1 MPKAA
6 TRSPV
11 PGGGARRAGIPRV
24 QARGR
29 RIVHLRTDNQPE
41 DIRTSRRSPMATQHQ
56 TDSGSGI
63 PAEDHKQSHS
73 SVRLRCKVDLVSRT
87 SERRFRETND
97 SLPGSLPR
105 STSSSHGHAPCLA
118 NTSHVCMLIIAYP
131 NRMPFSRRKILERQ
145 TGRLIAH
152 ETVPETN
159 DGGDTLQKQ
168 MHV

>member
-1 MPKAA
+1 
-6 TRSPV
+6 
-11 PGGGARRAGIPRV
+11 
-24 QARGR
+24 
-29 RIVHLRTDNQPE
+29 
-41 DIRTSRRSPMATQHQ
+41 MATQHQ

-118 NTSHVCMLIIAYP
+118 NAVWCIHLPRVHAYHSLSKSNALFP
-131 NRMPFSRRKILERQ
+131 SQ
-145 TGRLIAH
+145 DSGA
-152 ETVPETN
+152 TN
-159 DGGDTLQKQ
+159 GPAYCS
-168 MHV
+168 

>member
-41 DIRTSRRSPMATQHQ
+41 DIWTSRRSPMATQHQ

-118 NTSHVCMLIIAYP
+118 NAVWCIHLPRVHAYHSLSKSNALFP
-131 NRMPFSRRKILERQ
+131 SQ
-145 TGRLIAH
+145 DSGA
-152 ETVPETN
+152 TN
-159 DGGDTLQKQ
+159 GPAYCS
-168 MHV
+168 